1 MRGKTIVITG
11 GTSGIGEVA
20 AVALAK
26 MGAPIILVARDKSRG
41 DATLARLRDSAP
53 GIAHS
58 VYFAD
63 LLRLAE
69 MKRVASQ
76 IADHESRID
85 ILINN
90 AGALFATRQLTED
103 GLERTFAL
111 NHMAYF
117 VMTEG
122 LRERLS
128 AASPARIINTAS
140 AAHQGAT
147 LDFDDLQ
154 SAKSFGPMKAYAR
167 SKLNNIL
174 FTRELARRLQ
184 GTGVTANCL
193 HPGFVATRFG
203 DQSGALL
210 SRLVWLAK
218 FFAISPAKGAET
230 IVYLASSPDIV
241 ETTGQYF
248 YKSVPTTPS
257 SWAQDDRSALLLWQR
272 GLGRHKGIALLVI
285 PLRATGDSFGAYH
298 CGCRQEAPRVA
309 RSR

>member
-1 MRGKTIVITG
+1 M
-11 GTSGIGEVA
+11 A
-20 AVALAK
+20 A
-26 MGAPIILVARDKSRG
+26 
-41 DATLARLRDSAP
+41 
-53 GIAHS
+53 
-58 VYFAD
+58 
-63 LLRLAE
+63 
-69 MKRVASQ
+69 Q
-76 IADHESRID
+76 IAAHELRID

-140 AAHQGAT
+140 AAHQGAM
-147 LDFDDLQ
+147 LDFGDLQ

-285 PLRATGDSFGAYH
+285 PLRATGDSFGAY